1 MNSLR
6 GQYDVC
12 DSLSKTLPHGHRCK
26 LRASVS
32 VCKCVSMR
40 ASVCTGSC
48 RAAVGESG
56 TGGTEPRQCRGHRIG
71 MWRTANH
78 TQHMP
83 REGERERESKRE
95 REFGRKCFSN
105 YHMGPQVS
113 CLAPYAVSVSVY
125 LPVCLPVSLPT
136 EQSAVNG
143 QTVRAK
149 MMGHAML
156 LGRCLPQP

>member
-32 VCKCVSMR
+32 VCMCVSMR

-48 RAAVGESG
+48 CGREWHRWHGAPAVPRASDRHVAHGQ
-56 TGGTEPRQCRGHRIG
+56 P
-71 MWRTANH
+71 H
-78 TQHMP
+78 TTYAKG
-83 REGERERESKRE
+83 RRERERKRE
-95 REFGRKCFSN
+95 REFGRKCFPN

-143 QTVRAK
+143 QTVSAK